1 MTALLAPLTTAR
13 RPTDPRPTLR
23 PVRAP
28 RRQLA
33 KVPFMFVLAV
43 VMALGMVGVLVLN
56 TALQEQAF
64 AVQKRQH
71 EANELGYRLS
81 DLEAQVTQTRSAA
94 NLAVRAQELGM
105 KPNPYPALLRLPDG
119 TIEGKP
125 TQVLGGEVPSVRY
138 RTPEEAAAQS
148 EARDK
153 AEAKAKADAAAKKK
167 AAAAKKAAERAE
179 AQAAAEAEGEAAG
192 AAAGNT
198 VTP

>member
-1 MTALLAPLTTAR
+1 MTALLAPRTAAR
-13 RPTDPRPTLR
+13 RPADSRPPLR
-23 PVRAP
+23 PVRSP

-64 AVQKRQH
+64 AVQKRQR

-119 TIEGKP
+119 TVEGKP

-138 RTPEEAAAQS
+138 RTPEEAAAQLK
-148 EARDK
+148 ARAE
-153 AEAKAKADAAAKKK
+153 AEAKAKAEAAAKKK

-179 AQAAAEAEGEAAG
+179 AQAAAEAE
-192 AAAGNT
+192 AAAEATAGNL